1 MRIHF
6 DGEIGGQPGH
16 GPGGVRGRV
25 TWGRSRKPGLRA
37 FTRVEILA
45 LCVAVG
51 MLGLVALPT
60 LGGFRSVGDQQG
72 CLANMQQ
79 LTRAWLTYAADHDGR
94 LPGNL
99 DGGFAQDPNSVSR
112 TWAAGWIDSGSSPA
126 NTNAQL
132 LLDSQLGRYV
142 DSVSIYRCPADGSR
156 HRSGTGDLRVRSVG
170 MNSYV
175 GERQAPW
182 TAGYRTYT
190 NLNTIVN
197 PSPAEFLVFVDER
210 EESVNDACFLISM
223 EGHDPFQPNR
233 TGLVDYP
240 AMRHDGGATMSFADG
255 HVEVWRW
262 LDVRTRP
269 GLRPGNTMPL
279 NNPTPNNPDVV
290 RLQRAASRR
299 INAHP

>member
-1 MRIHF
+1 MSIRLGCGRR
-6 DGEIGGQPGH
+6 DGPGH
-16 GPGGVRGRV
+16 EPTGIRGRV
-25 TWGRSRKPGLRA
+25 TSESGTGQGLRGFA
-37 FTRVEILA
+37 RVEVLA
-45 LCVAVG
+45 LCVAAG

-60 LGGFRSVGDQQG
+60 LGGFRTAGDLQG
-72 CLANMQQ
+72 CMANFQQ
-79 LTRAWLTYAADHDGR
+79 LTRAWLTYAMDHEGR

-99 DGGFAQDPNSVSR
+99 DGGFAQDPASVSR
-112 TWAAGWIDSGSSPA
+112 TWAAGWIDSSSSPA
-126 NTNAQL
+126 NTNTRL

-142 DSVSIYRCPADGSR
+142 DSVSIYRCPADVSR
-156 HRSGTGDLRVRSVG
+156 HRSGTGELRVRSVG

-182 TAGYRTYT
+182 TAGYRIYT
-190 NLNTIVN
+190 NLNAIVA

-233 TGLVDYP
+233 TTLVDYP

-262 LDVRTRP
+262 LDARTRP
-269 GLRPGNTMPL
+269 GLRPGITMPL
-279 NNPTPNNPDVV
+279 GNPTPNNPDVL